1 MNITKVSIDKVKNNK
16 NVVAVDAPKGKRGR
30 PALPDHLKKQK
41 QPKLD
46 ANGNP
51 VKRGRPALPD
61 HLKKAKAVK
70 LDVNGNPVKR
80 GRPAL
85 PDHLKKAKRKVVKLD
100 ANGNPVKRGRPTLPD
115 HLKKV
120 KTKAAGVK
128 RGRPVTGSNKDGTAT
143 VFEIAGM
150 EIGAENM
157 EMVGRDIFGDN
168 DSFDD
173 GIIALK

>member
-1 MNITKVSIDKVKNNK
+1 MNIKNVSIDKVKNNK
-16 NVVAVDAPKGKRGR
+16 NVKVVDAPKGKRGR
-30 PALPDHLKKQK
+30 PSLPDHLKKQK
-41 QPKLD
+41 AVKLDANGNPVKRGRPSLPDHLKKQKAPKLD

-51 VKRGRPALPD
+51 VKRGRPSLPD
-61 HLKKAKAVK
+61 NMKKAKTPK
-70 LDVNGNPVKR
+70 LDSNGNPVKR
-80 GRPAL
+80 GRPS
-85 PDHLKKAKRKVVKLD
+85 
-100 ANGNPVKRGRPTLPD
+100 LPD

-120 KTKAAGVK
+120 KTKATGIK
-128 RGRPVTGSNKDGTAT
+128 RGRPVTGNNKDGTAT

-157 EMVGRDIFGDN
+157 EVVGRDIFGDN

>member
-1 MNITKVSIDKVKNNK
+1 MNIKNVSIDKVKNNK
-16 NVVAVDAPKGKRGR
+16 NVKAVDAPKAKRGR

-41 QPKLD
+41 AVKLDANGNPVKRGRPSLPDHLKKQKAPKLD

-61 HLKKAKAVK
+61 NMKKAKT
-70 LDVNGNPVKR
+70 P
-80 GRPAL
+80 
-85 PDHLKKAKRKVVKLD
+85 KLD
-100 ANGNPVKRGRPTLPD
+100 ANGNPVKRGRPSLPD

-120 KTKAAGVK
+120 KTKVTGAK
-128 RGRPVTGSNKDGTAT
+128 RGRPVTGKNKDGTAT

-157 EMVGRDIFGDN
+157 EVVGRDIFGDN

>member
-1 MNITKVSIDKVKNNK
+1 MNIKNVSIDKVKNNK
-16 NVVAVDAPKGKRGR
+16 NVKAVDAPKGKRGR

-41 QPKLD
+41 AVKLDANGNPVKRGRPSLPDHLKKQKAPKLD

-61 HLKKAKAVK
+61 NMKKAKT
-70 LDVNGNPVKR
+70 P
-80 GRPAL
+80 
-85 PDHLKKAKRKVVKLD
+85 KLD
-100 ANGNPVKRGRPTLPD
+100 ANGNPVKRGRPSLPD

-120 KTKAAGVK
+120 KTKVTGAK
-128 RGRPVTGSNKDGTAT
+128 RGRPVTGKNKDGTAT

-157 EMVGRDIFGDN
+157 EVINRDIFGDN